1 MFRVFSEPEVGA
13 DSDPEEEKQEESDM
27 QEDDNTTATAAQ
39 GSKLG
44 DNDEDDEEALADT
57 EQSEK
62 DSHVDDSEEDG
73 GSSASD
79 SSESEDD
86 GHKGPAGDGSE
97 EASDPEVPE
106 IPAPSTSKDTATT
119 QYTAQEKG
127 KAVQRDSPQEER
139 SNESITRST
148 SPAQSSSHQ
157 RAPSNT
163 LPLPPVS
170 TSTSDTFTKK
180 DLCDIFLRL
189 GENHESR
196 EQHLDSRMTK
206 LMDTKLAVVDERF
219 KLAEERHLQL
229 TRSLDRIEKSC
240 EAFGTEKKETTKRI
254 QECEE
259 GIAALQAEFDE
270 VKEKLA
276 EEIETVRNKAEE
288 TQEAL
293 EGLKT
298 DLANDKVD
306 KDTLKRALTRIEA
319 LQAENERRPTKR
331 RKLGNGRKQ
340 ALFASESSGSDSSD
354 AELPRARSESI
365 PIPT

>member
-1 MFRVFSEPEVGA
+1 
-13 DSDPEEEKQEESDM
+13 M
-27 QEDDNTTATAAQ
+27 QEDDNATATGAQ

-44 DNDEDDEEALADT
+44 DHDEDDGDEDEEALTDT

-62 DSHVDDSEEDG
+62 DSHVDDSEEDRG
-73 GSSASD
+73 KDLSEL
-79 SSESEDD
+79 SESEDD
-86 GHKGPAGDGSE
+86 NHKGPSGNNSE
-97 EASDPEVPE
+97 EASDPKVPE

-139 SNESITRST
+139 SNESITGST
-148 SPAQSSSHQ
+148 SPAQISSHQ

-163 LPLPPVS
+163 LSHPPVP
-170 TSTSDTFTKK
+170 TSTSDTLTKR

-189 GENHESR
+189 GENHETR
-196 EQHLDSRMTK
+196 EQHLDGRMTK

-229 TRSLDRIEKSC
+229 TKSLEKVEKSS
-240 EAFGTEKKETTKRI
+240 EAVGTVEKKKTIKRI

-259 GIAALQAEFDE
+259 GLAALRAEFDE

-276 EEIETVRNKAEE
+276 EDIETVRNKAEE

-298 DLANDKVD
+298 DIAHDKVD
-306 KDTLKRALTRIEA
+306 KATLKRALTRIEA
-319 LQAENERRPTKR
+319 LEAENERRPMKR
-331 RKLGNGRKQ
+331 RKLGSERKE